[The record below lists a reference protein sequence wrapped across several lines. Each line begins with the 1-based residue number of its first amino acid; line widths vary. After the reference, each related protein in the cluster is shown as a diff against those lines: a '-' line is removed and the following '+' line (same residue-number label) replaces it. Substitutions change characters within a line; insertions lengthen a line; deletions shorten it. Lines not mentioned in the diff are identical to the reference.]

1 MPVALCWVGHRHCE
15 WPFLSLSLTGTKSHS
30 LPCPFLSL
38 SCMLAPCPPGGA
50 FPQVWGGPL
59 PSAFPRMFFLPVQKS
74 FSLLFSALSQGLPCL
89 PPARG
94 TMQAQQTPD
103 VAWHT
108 GRTAV
113 QKRAYLWSEG
123 HVTAVIAPFGVH
135 PQNVRLQNVRF
146 QNVRFQN
153 VWNVRFTKRQVYK
166 TSGLQNVRFTKRQVF
181 KTSGCKKTSIN
192 ILYLWLVE
200 IRRFCC
206 SHVCRL
212 CFKL

>member
-1 MPVALCWVGHRHCE
+1 
-15 WPFLSLSLTGTKSHS
+15 
-30 LPCPFLSL
+30 
-38 SCMLAPCPPGGA
+38 
-50 FPQVWGGPL
+50 
-59 PSAFPRMFFLPVQKS
+59 
-74 FSLLFSALSQGLPCL
+74 
-89 PPARG
+89 
-94 TMQAQQTPD
+94 MQAQQTPD

-166 TSGLQNVRFTKRQVF
+166 TSGLLNVRSSKRQVF
-181 KTSGCKKTSIN
+181 KTSGCKKN
-192 ILYLWLVE
+192 IHIYSVLVVGGNPQVLLQPCLQAV
-200 IRRFCC
+200 F
-206 SHVCRL
+206 
-212 CFKL
+212 